1 MAKTILVVNR
11 KGGVGKSMLTDF
23 LCFAMDEESISYNLY
38 DMDEQGG
45 LLHKPVGHGTDED
58 LSALI
63 NIVDT
68 PGALGGSEMN
78 AWIAEADICIIPT
91 RPTDLDLP
99 ALERTEA
106 IIKAASPDMDII
118 YVVNGT
124 NRFRATQDFLEY
136 FLDLHKSDA
145 VFCIPQSEVF
155 LQARLSGMSPDKL
168 DKRSP
173 AALCM
178 REFTNSVLIKALS

>member
-1 MAKTILVVNR
+1 
-11 KGGVGKSMLTDF
+11 
-23 LCFAMDEESISYNLY
+23 
-38 DMDEQGG
+38 MDEQGG
-45 LLHKPVGHGTDED
+45 LLHKPVGHGTDENP
-58 LSALI
+58 SALI

-68 PGALGGSEMN
+68 PGPLGGSEMN

-155 LQARLSGMSPDKL
+155 LQARRSGMSPDKL

>member
-1 MAKTILVVNR
+1 
-11 KGGVGKSMLTDF
+11 MLTDF

-58 LSALI
+58 SSALI

-68 PGALGGSEMN
+68 PGALGGSIMN
-78 AWIAEADICIIPT
+78 AWIAEADICVIPT

-173 AALCM
+173 AASFWSHGD
-178 REFTNSVLIKALS
+178 RKRRRFAIKRAYIVRTLRHYI